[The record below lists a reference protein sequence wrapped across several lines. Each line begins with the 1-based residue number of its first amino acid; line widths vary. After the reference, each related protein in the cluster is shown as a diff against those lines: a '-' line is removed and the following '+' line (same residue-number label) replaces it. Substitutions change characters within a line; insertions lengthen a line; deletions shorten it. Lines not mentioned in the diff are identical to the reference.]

1 MNATR
6 PQTTTG
12 CSSCGSDE
20 LISVSLHEGQV
31 LFWTCSGCEAT
42 GWERAGASVSRD
54 DFISLIPR
62 R

>member
-6 PQTTTG
+6 PLTTTR

-20 LISVSLHEGQV
+20 LISVSLQEGQV
-31 LFWTCSGCEAT
+31 LFWTCAFCETT

-54 DFISLIPR
+54 DIIALIPR